1 MGFDQDGKIEQATTG
16 SPRERPDN
24 SFKKPPNPS
33 SSLHDEEQQQCGL
46 RTSGLQLPLVS
57 QIISNLANCV
67 ILADGGGGSLKSPS
81 IQVPPRVLVQAA
93 TPLADSPSEER
104 EDALFCSFDDSP
116 LSQVLPISPL

>member
-1 MGFDQDGKIEQATTG
+1 MGFDQDGKTEQATTG

-33 SSLHDEEQQQCGL
+33 SSLHDEEQQQCEL

-67 ILADGGGGSLKSPS
+67 ILADGGGSLKSPS

-116 LSQVLPISPL
+116 LSQVLPMSPL

>member
-1 MGFDQDGKIEQATTG
+1 MWTKDF
-16 SPRERPDN
+16 
-24 SFKKPPNPS
+24 
-33 SSLHDEEQQQCGL
+33 
-46 RTSGLQLPLVS
+46 RTSASFG

-67 ILADGGGGSLKSPS
+67 ILADGGGSLKSPS

>member
-1 MGFDQDGKIEQATTG
+1 MGFEQDGKTEQATMG

-33 SSLHDEEQQQCGL
+33 SSLHDEEQQQCEL

-57 QIISNLANCV
+57 KINCV
-67 ILADGGGGSLKSPS
+67 ILADGGFVLKSPS